1 MAAESSQQD
10 IQVSVAKDL
19 ATATIG
25 GIKVEVS
32 TDSNVVVY
40 SNEGIRTKPV
50 AGETAKGTHI
60 SADFNTL
67 VLNGATI
74 ERADGHLVISTPGIV
89 ITKPAP
95 ANDSTAISAEPQIG
109 DVMPAGHKQAGWIYA
124 GISKTTHEPFYVAP
138 KDSGVF
144 QWKEAMAFAA
154 KHGARVPS
162 QDELD
167 QIYEARNKG
176 ALKDTFNVTGS
187 NSAGW
192 YWASRDDSSLAWAQR
207 FSDGIRDSKISVS
220 SLRCVRG

>member
-1 MAAESSQQD
+1 MAAESSQD
-10 IQVSVAKDL
+10 IQVSVGKDL
-19 ATATIG
+19 TTATIG

-40 SNEGIRTKPV
+40 SNEGIQTKPA

-60 SADFNTL
+60 SADFNTV

-74 ERADGHLVISTPGIV
+74 ERVDGHLVISTPGIV

-95 ANDSTAISAEPQIG
+95 ANDASAKVEPQIG
-109 DVMPAGHKQAGWIYA
+109 DVMPAGHKNAGWIYA

-144 QWKEAMAFAA
+144 QWKQAMDFAA
-154 KHGARVPS
+154 REGSRVPS

-167 QIYEARNKG
+167 QLYEARDKG
-176 ALKDTFNVTGS
+176 ALKGTFNVTGS
-187 NSAGW
+187 HSAGW
-192 YWASRDDSSLAWAQR
+192 YWSSRDYDINAWAQR
-207 FSDGIRDSKISVS
+207 FSGGGQDDIFKDFDS
-220 SLRCVRG
+220 SLRCVR